1 MTTSSTTSSETPEV
15 GYREKLTALYEA
27 ASYRPTLGLTMVAL
41 GLATAVLE
49 GVGLGFLLPIIEF
62 TQSRSPSE
70 SPSQILSWFVQIYE
84 FLGIPFELGYLI
96 AGVAVVMSVRFGLS
110 FVAGWQRAKLNMGY
124 RRFLRRRLYNGVM
137 YAPIGYL
144 DQAGSD
150 DLLNSFITEATRAGS
165 IVNAVFRLVGSAI
178 RGAIYLGLAMFLSP
192 ILTLVALVGI
202 GVSTLLVRFILEP
215 AYGTGDDIADVNQRI
230 QSIAQA
236 GIQGMRDVRLFTL
249 RDEYDRRMD
258 EALDQFVNTNVKF
271 RINQSAMG
279 NFNQLTNALVVFA
292 LIYTGLEFT
301 GLSLGEI
308 GVFLFAVFR
317 LSPVVSRI
325 NNILYGIDGE
335 LPHLVRVQSRLD
347 ELEELR
353 QQSQVGDEP
362 VSSVDHVAFEDVSFA
377 YERGEPVLQDISF
390 DVSRGE
396 KVAFVG
402 QSGAGKS
409 TITALL
415 ARLQDPDS
423 GQITADG
430 VPIEQ
435 FDVEQWRERIAVV
448 RQNPFIF
455 NDTLWE
461 NLTVGNR
468 EASRAEVERVCE
480 IAQVTEFFTELSDGY
495 ETELGDDG
503 VRLSGGQ
510 KQRVAI
516 ARALLKDADL
526 LILDE
531 ATSDLDSNI
540 EQAVYEAV
548 REREAGYATISIAH
562 RLSTVDD
569 ADRIYTLVNGSVAE
583 AGTHQELLDNNGLY
597 AELHATQA

>member
-1 MTTSSTTSSETPEV
+1 
-15 GYREKLTALYEA
+15 
-27 ASYRPTLGLTMVAL
+27 MVAL